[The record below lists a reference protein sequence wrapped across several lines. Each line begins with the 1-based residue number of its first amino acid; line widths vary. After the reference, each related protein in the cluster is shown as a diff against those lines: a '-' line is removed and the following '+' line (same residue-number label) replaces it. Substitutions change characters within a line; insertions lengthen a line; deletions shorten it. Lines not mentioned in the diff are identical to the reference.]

1 MKFSQLIFVPI
12 VLFSTSVA
20 LGQCDAPIVLDW
32 TAVNDTTFT
41 IVFESS
47 VNGEYQVESYSE
59 HTFGGGYFQETGPVV
74 NGINTI
80 TVIFDEGDAMF
91 YPDLIFYTTWINL
104 ICGPGI
110 YSEDAE
116 FYMSSRTLRN
126 NEGFTCSNLL
136 TPMID
141 FLQSP
146 DSFDIPINISLN
158 ESIESVSVFMDFGL
172 SNGGWPNVTFSLVH
186 PNGNVVMIFDE
197 TVPYASMSVVFSDYA
212 AQTFEYTP
220 GEDYIGYFQPS
231 EPLAELTGLPAQG
244 EWKLRVQH
252 QFFLPSDEFIYGLCL
267 NINESNCIAS
277 LEGEVFFDLNGNGIY
292 DNQEPPMSEAYVQ
305 NSADDYTF
313 YTTSQGQYWQCSPAG
328 EGNLS
333 VLNIP
338 EYYEANSLNFSLDS
352 GEYAI
357 DQNIAI
363 TAATSATDLSVD
375 LFSWDANRPG
385 FSATYHVVVDNI
397 GTLCADEVELS
408 IAFPSYVQITD
419 SEMPELTI
427 SGNSASLDMI
437 ELCPFESLEFEVEI
451 LLDDTVSLGTILE
464 ATVNVNTSETDADP
478 NNNTFTSAV
487 EVVGS
492 YDPNDKQVS
501 ATTIGDEF
509 LEDGAPL
516 KYTIRFQNTGT
527 FYAERVVIVDTID
540 ADLDLNSLQIISTSH
555 NMQLVREGNVVFFGF
570 DQIFLPDSATDFD
583 GSIGHVRYEITPFP
597 TFSEGQTIDNTAYI
611 YFDFNEPI
619 VTNTVVTE
627 FGNPLSIS
635 NEIEF
640 ETRLFPNPANQNI
653 TISWAQDVEV
663 DRIEIYDLSGRL
675 LKSQNISAENIY
687 LLEVSDLSDGMYL
700 INLVAGTLQSRQ
712 KFMKLAER

>member
-1 MKFSQLIFVPI
+1 MKQILLTLFAVASLITAK
-12 VLFSTSVA
+12 S
-20 LGQCDAPIVLDW
+20 QCDPPLIANWEALD
-32 TAVNDTTFT
+32 DTTFSITFMSSDAGTYELFPSLFDGEIDLTFYYPLGIIGDVEEGLNT
-41 IVFESS
+41 IEFVMPVGI
-47 VNGEYQVESYSE
+47 VNSTNQDLYFLNCQLIIDCD
-59 HTFGGGYFQETGPVV
+59 GGGGAWSDPFYLSNLSLSGNENFFVEYRIDPFE
-74 NGINTI
+74 
-80 TVIFDEGDAMF
+80 IFAGEFEIEFSIDVPATNEIIENIAF
-91 YPDLIFYTTWINL
+91 FI
-104 ICGPGI
+104 
-110 YSEDAE
+110 DAE
-116 FYMSSRTLRN
+116 METFYDQ
-126 NEGFTCSNLL
+126 FK
-136 TPMID
+136 
-141 FLQSP
+141 
-146 DSFDIPINISLN
+146 
-158 ESIESVSVFMDFGL
+158 IEL
-172 SNGGWPNVTFSLVH
+172 IH
-186 PNGNVVMIFDE
+186 PNG
-197 TVPYASMSVVFSDYA
+197 
-212 AQTFEYTP
+212 
-220 GEDYIGYFQPS
+220 
-231 EPLAELTGLPAQG
+231 
-244 EWKLRVQH
+244 
-252 QFFLPSDEFIYGLCL
+252 
-267 NINESNCIAS
+267 
-277 LEGEVFFDLNGNGIY
+277 
-292 DNQEPPMSEAYVQ
+292 
-305 NSADDYTF
+305 
-313 YTTSQGQYWQCSPAG
+313 TTIQ
-328 EGNLS
+328 
-333 VLNIP
+333 
-338 EYYEANSLNFSLDS
+338 
-352 GEYAI
+352 
-357 DQNIAI
+357 I
-363 TAATSATDLSVD
+363 TANDFLTTDLSVLYADNLNAFPSYSENGHVGVYAPLEPLNTFQGMPSEGEWKIKLTSDNPEVYGFLFSAGININGSSGGAVLAGSVFHDINENGVFDADESSVPYQTILNSLSNNEFTTFSSGNFWVTDNAGDGDLTVIDPPTYFAANSVSYSVSEGEFLGELDLPIVAEELVTDIAVD
-375 LFSWDANRPG
+375 LFSLTPNRPG
-385 FSATYHVVVDNI
+385 FSAIYSAQVSNVGSICENDITVSIFFPEYVEII
-397 GTLCADEVELS
+397 GSTSADFIITNNTGTIDISEV
-408 IAFPSYVQITD
+408 
-419 SEMPELTI
+419 
-427 SGNSASLDMI
+427 
-437 ELCPFESLEFEVEI
+437 CPFEPFEFNLTI
-451 LLDDTVSLGTILE
+451 LLDDTVSLGTMLE
-464 ATVNVNTSETDADP
+464 ATISANVSDEDP
-478 NNNTFTSAV
+478 NELNNTFTSVV